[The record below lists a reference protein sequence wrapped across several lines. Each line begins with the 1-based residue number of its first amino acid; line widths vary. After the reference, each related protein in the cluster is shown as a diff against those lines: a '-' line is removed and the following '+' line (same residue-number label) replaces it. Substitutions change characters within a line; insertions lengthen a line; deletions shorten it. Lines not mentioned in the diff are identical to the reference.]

1 MLSVTAYFKDHWS
14 KQKGEDESLSQ
25 KEMTVYEVTVY
36 IFTWRKKKYD
46 CSKSLGTEKWA
57 ASLSPFPS
65 LFVPLPLTTSNR
77 GNICGIHFWECYNSS
92 QWLEPVQYARQCL
105 MWTWSPFSDCYASST
120 PPACALS
127 NAIGSLENT
136 SENGDFVRYHWR
148 KGPVKQILPY
158 EPSLIPSNQIC
169 LRWQWALD
177 DRYAWTC
184 KWISIHH

>member
-1 MLSVTAYFKDHWS
+1 MLSVAAYFKDHWS

-36 IFTWRKKKYD
+36 IFTWRNKKYD

-105 MWTWSPFSDCYASST
+105 MWPWSPFSDCYASST
-120 PPACALS
+120 PPACTLS
-127 NAIGSLENT
+127 NAMQAGLSKLSPNPEPRFPGEHFRERWFHEISLKERA
-136 SENGDFVRYHWR
+136 SETD
-148 KGPVKQILPY
+148 
-158 EPSLIPSNQIC
+158 PSL
-169 LRWQWALD
+169 WAFFD
-177 DRYAWTC
+177 PE
-184 KWISIHH
+184 